1 MVIPGYTKDVK
12 TAISLPDDTYE
23 QATRQAAELGISR
36 SEFFARAA
44 RSYLDQL
51 AAHSLTRQI
60 DEALQTTEDES
71 NAAAAAAGRRY
82 LAGQDDW

>member
-1 MVIPGYTKDVK
+1 VK

-51 AAHSLTRQI
+51 AAHSLTGQI
-60 DEALQTTEDES
+60 NEALQTEDDS

-82 LAGQDDW
+82 LASQDDW